1 MARKNTAAK
10 EVLVQNRAGGFG
22 QKTSAYLQLRR
33 SVLSCML
40 WEKLAYESGNETTR
54 RIAQLVPQIPPSQ
67 VVELAKEA
75 RDKMQL
81 RHVPLFLIR
90 ELARVKGNGP
100 YVREALSHV
109 IQRADE
115 ITEFLAIY
123 GLSNESRAKTKTK
136 ISHRGIKAGLAAAF
150 HKFDEYQ
157 LAKYDQDSL
166 VKLRDALFLCHGKPG
181 DRKQKALWQ
190 RLINREL
197 KTPDTWEVQLSAG
210 KDKKAVF
217 TRLIRDGKLGGMAL
231 LKNLRG
237 MLEAGVDEDLIRE
250 RLAEGCGRA
259 LPFRFITAAK
269 YAPRLEDAVEQAMLA
284 SAAQVEKLPG
294 RTLLVVDISGS
305 MHAAL
310 SGKSEIIRMDAACA
324 VAALAREMCEQATIY
339 ATAGNDGTRRHKTE
353 LVPARRGFALINTIK
368 KMYNHLGGG
377 GIFLVQC
384 LDYISTQES
393 KAFDRVIIFTD
404 EQDCDH
410 KANPATAKKLGDH
423 NYVVNIS
430 SEAYGI
436 SYKNGWEH
444 VDGFSEA
451 TLDYIRELEAEDLG
465 GN

>member
-1 MARKNTAAK
+1 MARRNTAAT
-10 EVLVQNRAGGFG
+10 EAVVYTGGGGRG
-22 QKTSAYLQLRR
+22 QKTSDYLQLRR

-40 WEKLAYESGNETTR
+40 WEKLAYESGSETTK
-54 RIAQLVPQIPPSQ
+54 RIAQLVPKVHPSQ

-75 RDKMQL
+75 RDNMQL
-81 RHVPLFLIR
+81 RHVPLFLAR
-90 ELARVKGNGP
+90 ELARIRGNGP
-100 YVREALSHV
+100 YVRETLAHV

-123 GLSNESRAKTKTK
+123 GLTNKSRGETKTK
-136 ISHRGIKAGLAAAF
+136 ISHRGIKAGLALAF
-150 HKFDEYQ
+150 QKFDEYQ

-166 VKLRDALFLCHGKPG
+166 VKLRDALFLCHGKPQ
-181 DRKQKALWQ
+181 DRKQTALWK
-190 RLINREL
+190 RLVNREL
-197 KTPDTWEVQLSAG
+197 KTPDTWEVELSSG

-217 TRLIRDGKLGGMAL
+217 TRLIKQEKLGGMAL

-250 RLAEGCGRA
+250 RLAQGCGRA

-269 YAPRLEDAVEQAMLA
+269 YAPRLEDAIEQAMLA
-284 SAAQVEKLPG
+284 SASQVEKLPG
-294 RTLLVVDISGS
+294 RTLLVVDVSGS
-305 MHAAL
+305 MHSVL
-310 SGKSEIIRMDAACA
+310 SGKSELGRLDAACA

-339 ATAGNDGTRRHKTE
+339 ATAGNDYSRVHKTA
-353 LVPARRGFALINTIK
+353 LVPARRGFSLINTIK
-368 KMYNHLGGG
+368 GMFSSLGGG

-384 LDYISTQES
+384 LDYINSQES
-393 KAFDRVIIFTD
+393 KKFDRVIIFTD
-404 EQDCDH
+404 EQDCDD
-410 KANPATAKKLGDH
+410 KANPATAKKLGTN

-444 VDGFSEA
+444 VDGFSESV
-451 TLDYIRELEAEDLG
+451 LDYIRELEAEDLC